1 MRASSSP
8 SHRYGRVASR
18 CVVLAL
24 VATLL
29 VSCKSFVNASPNLR
43 WWLFANFG
51 ADQLCPEMLKRGAPL
66 KLTPTGN
73 TIGRFYPTQCRHE
86 LNQAAQTIT
95 VYFGGNGL
103 AWTPIAGR
111 VGFSA
116 SAAVE
121 YRMDFYLGDDADYI
135 WARTNRI
142 VQGPDFQ
149 VGSVENKVVD
159 WATKTPVGYVANTFG
174 SQIVSSHLTEG
185 FTVVRTEAGDEF
197 TLGHLTP
204 PQRPQKPFDTT
215 RSERYVFMNE
225 TTEVQVNQIDMLGP
239 FEVAKN
245 SQSLFLRLRMTGP
258 PIDVLVYYRGVGDLW
273 RSGLQLGAPLGPP
286 NQAPI
291 TAFTLQPGP
300 EIQQRIKLPPG
311 QYYVVLDNSN
321 AVGSTAPPW
330 NPLATMGAN
339 AAVVSYTAELAE
351 D

>member
-1 MRASSSP
+1 MQASSS
-8 SHRYGRVASR
+8 
-18 CVVLAL
+18 LANRGITAWCAAVGL
-24 VATLL
+24 AATLL

-66 KLTPTGN
+66 KLTPNGN
-73 TIGRFYPTQCRHE
+73 TIGRFYPTQCRHD
-86 LNQAAQTIT
+86 LNQQAQTVT
-95 VYFGGNGL
+95 VHFAGSGL

-149 VGSVENKVVD
+149 VGSVENRVVD
-159 WATKTPVGYVANTFG
+159 WATKTPVGYLANTFG
-174 SQIVSSHLTEG
+174 GQIVSSHLTSG

-197 TLGHLTP
+197 SLGHLSP
-204 PQRPQKPFDTT
+204 PQRPQKPFDTSST
-215 RSERYVFMNE
+215 ERYVFMNE

-239 FEVAKN
+239 FEVAKG
-245 SQSLFLRLRMTGP
+245 SQSLFLRLRMSGP
-258 PIDVLVYYRGVGDLW
+258 AIDVQVIHRGVGDLW
-273 RSGLQLGAPLGPP
+273 RSGLQLGAPLAPP
-286 NQAPI
+286 SQPPI
-291 TAFTLQPGP
+291 TSFTLQPGP
-300 EIQQRIKLPPG
+300 EIQQRFKLAPG
-311 QYYVVLDNSN
+311 QYYVVLDNSS
-321 AVGSTAPPW
+321 AVGSVKPPW
-330 NPLATMGAN
+330 NPLATMGAS